1 MDASKLRQRV
11 LNLDEERRKLLA
23 QILRPLGMVS
33 GSLYQMKRKC
43 GHSGCK
49 CTKGELHSSWYLSRL
64 IEGRTKLDYIGRVV
78 PEWLDEAVRRYQ
90 NYQNIRARVRKLDS
104 EISECLNLLR
114 DVKVK
119 NFEQAKKE
127 HR

>member
-11 LNLDEERRKLLA
+11 LTLDEERRKLLHL
-23 QILRPLGMVS
+23 ILRALGMVS
-33 GSLYQMKRKC
+33 GSLYQMKRRC
-43 GHSGCK
+43 GHPGCK
-49 CTKGELHSSWYLSRL
+49 CAKGDLHSSWYLSRL
-64 IEGRTKLDYIGRVV
+64 IEGKTKLDYIGRVV

-90 NYQNIRARVRKLDS
+90 TYQSILARVRKLDL

-114 DVKVK
+114 DMKVK
-119 NFEQAKKE
+119 RFEEAKKE